1 LFTDNMVVEC
11 AFYRGTSSNP
21 LLFDL
26 IRKLKQVELTHSL
39 HLHVVH
45 IAGTRLMVQGTDRLS
60 HGAPSYGIDTG
71 VGVPLHLSPLQR
83 DLGLLAWLQAWI
95 PSPRVLDPYGWFTL
109 GHGIA
114 AFEPNSDGIP
124 TPITVKDHSVFLW
137 HPAPAAAEAALEELC
152 LARHK
157 RPHLHH
163 VFICP
168 RLFTHTW
175 HKRLFKFVD
184 LTFNL
189 SPGFI
194 LGVWPTSQHEPLV
207 IGILLPHLPH
217 YPWLWRHSASMGQ
230 FRQQLHRVFAA
241 RTLDLTALLSTVWN
255 LLL

>member
-1 LFTDNMVVEC
+1 M
-11 AFYRGTSSNP
+11 
-21 LLFDL
+21 
-26 IRKLKQVELTHSL
+26 
-39 HLHVVH
+39 
-45 IAGTRLMVQGTDRLS
+45 MVQGTDRLS